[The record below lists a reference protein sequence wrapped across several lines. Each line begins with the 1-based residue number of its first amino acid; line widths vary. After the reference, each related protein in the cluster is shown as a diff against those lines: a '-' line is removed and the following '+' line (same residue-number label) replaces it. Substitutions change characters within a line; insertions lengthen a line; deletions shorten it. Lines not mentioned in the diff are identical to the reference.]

1 MQKVILH
8 PDRTIDKYA
17 RRGDDVARTGRSGA
31 TRSPLSSIGKYAV
44 APSAPAALD
53 EIDLRI
59 LLLLSKDAR
68 LSQRA
73 LAREMGMSAPAVGER
88 IARLER
94 QGVITGYAARLDWSA
109 LGYPTTVYLTVVAV
123 LDFEQSLIMQALADI
138 PEVEEIML
146 VTGDVDLLVRVRV
159 RDYTHLRTLLL
170 NQVWQIEGIQRT
182 ETSMTIAEMPPPDTA
197 VRLLTAMV
205 DDVRSG
211 ADGPVS

>member
-1 MQKVILH
+1 MAGTD
-8 PDRTIDKYA
+8 P
-17 RRGDDVARTGRSGA
+17 GA
-31 TRSPLSSIGKYAV
+31 ASRSPLGSIRDYAV
-44 APSAPAALD
+44 APSEAVGFD
-53 EIDLRI
+53 ETDLRL

-73 LAREMGMSAPAVGER
+73 LARELGMSAPAVGDR

-94 QGVITGYAARLDWSA
+94 QGVISGYAARLNWSA

-123 LDFEQSLIMQALADI
+123 LDYEQGLIMQALAEI

-159 RDYTHLRTLLL
+159 RDYTHLRSLLL

-182 ETSMTIAEMPPPDTA
+182 ETSMTIAEMPTPDTA
-197 VRLLTAMV
+197 VRLLTDM
-205 DDVRSG
+205 
-211 ADGPVS
+211 ADLARQKANPTAPR

>member
-1 MQKVILH
+1 VV
-8 PDRTIDKYA
+8 T
-17 RRGDDVARTGRSGA
+17 VAGTDPGA
-31 TRSPLSSIGKYAV
+31 ASRSPLGSIRDYAV
-44 APSAPAALD
+44 APSEAVGFD
-53 EIDLRI
+53 ETDLRL

-73 LAREMGMSAPAVGER
+73 LARELGMSAPAVGDR

-94 QGVITGYAARLDWSA
+94 QGVISGYAARLNWSA

-123 LDFEQSLIMQALADI
+123 LDYEQGLIMQALAEI

-159 RDYTHLRTLLL
+159 RDYTHLRSLLL

-182 ETSMTIAEMPPPDTA
+182 ETSMTIAEMPTPDTA
-197 VRLLTAMV
+197 VRLLTDM
-205 DDVRSG
+205 
-211 ADGPVS
+211 ADLARQKANPTAPR